1 MQHIVFNR
9 FFTIILALGWSQI
22 CVATEE
28 WKALTS
34 GQNNLSLAIDISRVV
49 VEGKKV
55 TFWERVEFIKPDQVD
70 EVSGRLIKFKRIQR
84 VMDCETRMQGVL
96 RGSLFGE
103 NNKLIEAI
111 INDSDKVQM
120 SAIPPGTVA
129 EQELALVCSQGQS
142 GAEPAGSI
150 PPKL

>member
-1 MQHIVFNR
+1 M
-9 FFTIILALGWSQI
+9 A
-22 CVATEE
+22 
-28 WKALTS
+28 
-34 GQNNLSLAIDISRVV
+34 RVT

-55 TFWERVEFIKPDQVD
+55 TFWERVEFVKPDQID

-84 VMDCETRMQGVL
+84 VMDCEARLQGVL

-111 INDSDKVQM
+111 INDADKVQM
-120 SAIPPGTVA
+120 NPIPPGTVA
-129 EQELALVCSQGQS
+129 EQELALVCPQAQS
-142 GAEPAGSI
+142 GAQPAGSM